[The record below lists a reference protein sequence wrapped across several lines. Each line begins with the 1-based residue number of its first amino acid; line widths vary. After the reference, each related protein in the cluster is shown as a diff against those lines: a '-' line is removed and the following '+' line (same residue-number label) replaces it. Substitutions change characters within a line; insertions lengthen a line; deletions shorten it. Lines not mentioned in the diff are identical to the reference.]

1 MLLYIIGDYLWR
13 NSDTVHKTDNTLWI
27 QYTLLLLIFFFL
39 TKSDQEMGCTM
50 QLDIW
55 LTVNIYLL
63 IYLLIFEQ
71 FSKIK
76 EQ

>member
-1 MLLYIIGDYLWR
+1 MD
-13 NSDTVHKTDNTLWI
+13 SVHFVAPHFL
-27 QYTLLLLIFFFL
+27 FL